1 MRHKAKLLLRTLG
14 TITFLLSIAI
24 DATIAQQTI
33 FDVPSHDVTP
43 EGHVIGEAYLS
54 YRTN

>member
-24 DATIAQQTI
+24 DATIAQQTT